1 MSTTNNSDQ
10 SDKAWTLS
18 HISAIKI
25 NYSQHWVSNHQNPV
39 TRHTLQKRAWIISNF
54 LSYLC
59 KTLRFLRSC
68 SSTSISFNFFV
79 IRLTLDWSENFSLSF
94 FPNSSFP
101 ISLTKWTFH
110 VIIMFSWLSQKC
122 KNKWTAHKKKRKK
135 CYVRQKSLFTLV
147 WVVFS
152 FLLVGKKN
160 SVIFMDDQKRLAG
173 VLNERKNK
181 E

>member
-39 TRHTLQKRAWIISNF
+39 TRHTLQKRAWIISNSS
-54 LSYLC
+54 SYLC

-79 IRLTLDWSENFSLSF
+79 IRLTLDWSENFSLIF

-101 ISLTKWTFH
+101 ISLTKRTFH
-110 VIIMFSWLSQKC
+110 VIIMF
-122 KNKWTAHKKKRKK
+122 
-135 CYVRQKSLFTLV
+135 
-147 WVVFS
+147 
-152 FLLVGKKN
+152 LLVIRKIPCFVGFHNNKILQ
-160 SVIFMDDQKRLAG
+160 SEE
-173 VLNERKNK
+173 LNRKSPIPQIGGLI
-181 E
+181 EIPHFVVYS

>member
-39 TRHTLQKRAWIISNF
+39 TRHTLQKRAWIISNSS
-54 LSYLC
+54 SYLC

-79 IRLTLDWSENFSLSF
+79 IRLTLDWSENFSLIF

-110 VIIMFSWLSQKC
+110 VIIMFSWLSQKFKKWMETRTEKKE
-122 KNKWTAHKKKRKK
+122 KNVMLDKKAFSHW
-135 CYVRQKSLFTLV
+135 CGLFFPFCWL
-147 WVVFS
+147 
-152 FLLVGKKN
+152 
-160 SVIFMDDQKRLAG
+160 
-173 VLNERKNK
+173 ERKILLFL
-181 E
+181 